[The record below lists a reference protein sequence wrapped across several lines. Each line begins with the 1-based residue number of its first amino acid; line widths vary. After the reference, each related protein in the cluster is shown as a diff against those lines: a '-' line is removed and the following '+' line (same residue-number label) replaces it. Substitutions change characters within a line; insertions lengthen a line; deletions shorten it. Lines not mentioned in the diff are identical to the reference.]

1 MQDYH
6 IFWRKNL
13 AFSRKIVGTRHSKGN
28 AVVANIIDAVSLPS
42 PTDFFSKS
50 YEGGDRTSL
59 TSQIKGAIVS
69 TVIQGSDYNKKT
81 S

>member
-1 MQDYH
+1 M
-6 IFWRKNL
+6 
-13 AFSRKIVGTRHSKGN
+13 
-28 AVVANIIDAVSLPS
+28 SLPS